1 MSARSKAGLRV
12 GSRKGFL
19 LLSSPVLPRSERDTA
34 FRILLFVSI
43 CHLLNDL
50 VQSLISAVY
59 PILKT
64 SFHLDFAQLGLI
76 TLTYQLTASILQPFV
91 GLYTDRKPMP
101 YSLVAGMGITLTG
114 LLMLSV
120 APTYALLLLAA
131 AFVGMGSSIF
141 HPESSRVARLSSG
154 GQFGMAQSIYQLG
167 GTAGSAMGPL
177 LAAFIVVPGG
187 QGSLAWFSLAALLA
201 MYLLWRVGGW
211 YQAHLAEKQARKAHP
226 ASGLSRAKVLLGLT
240 VLGLL
245 VFSKYFYLAGISSYY
260 TFFLIDK
267 FHLSVQDAQ
276 LLLFLFLGSTAA
288 GTLFGG
294 PIGDRIGRKRVLW
307 ISILGVLPFTLALP
321 HANLFWT
328 RVLSVLIGLVI
339 ASAFSAIVVYAQELV
354 PGQVGMISGVFFG
367 LAFGMGGIGAAL
379 LGKLADHSGIAYVYQ
394 ICSFLPAIGILTA
407 LLPDLDGKT
416 TGKQLAG
423 TVR

>member
-1 MSARSKAGLRV
+1 MSA
-12 GSRKGFL
+12 
-19 LLSSPVLPRSERDTA
+19 
-34 FRILLFVSI
+34 

-91 GLYTDRKPMP
+91 GLYTDRKPLP
-101 YSLVAGMGITLTG
+101 YSLVAGMGITLAG
-114 LLMLSV
+114 LLLLSA
-120 APTYALLLLAA
+120 APTYLLLLAA
-131 AFVGMGSSIF
+131 AALVGMGSSVF
-141 HPESSRVARLSSG
+141 HPESARVARLSSG
-154 GQFGMAQSIYQLG
+154 GQFGMAQSIYQVG

-187 QGSLAWFSLAALLA
+187 QGSLAWFSIAALLA
-201 MYLLWRVGGW
+201 MYLLWQVGKW
-211 YQAHLAEKQARKAHP
+211 YREHLASKQTRNVAADRGISK
-226 ASGLSRAKVLLGLT
+226 GRVMLGLV

-267 FHLSVQDAQ
+267 FHLSVRDAQ
-276 LLLFLFLGSTAA
+276 LLLFLFLGSSAA
-288 GTLFGG
+288 GTLLGG
-294 PIGDRIGRKRVLW
+294 PIGDKIGRKRVLW

-328 RVLSVLIGLVI
+328 RVLSVVIGLVI
-339 ASAFSAIVVYAQELV
+339 ASAFSAIVVFAQELV

-379 LGKLADHSGIAYVYQ
+379 LGKLADHSGIGYVYQ
-394 ICSFLPAIGILTA
+394 ICSFLPAIGLLTA
-407 LLPDLDGKT
+407 LLPDLDQKNFRGKIS
-416 TGKQLAG
+416 
-423 TVR
+423 